1 MKRLLGGILLAV
13 AILIMVTS
21 GLCSLSFIVIGLFSG
36 NTADALSMLLY
47 ALVIG
52 GVPFVVGLGLFYLG
66 RAVLQSARNDER

>member
-13 AILIMVTS
+13 AILIMATS

-36 NTADALSMLLY
+36 NTVDALSMLLY